1 MRSLLTVALIAA
13 IVGIVVGV
21 SMTWAD
27 LGPYW
32 GVPPGIGLD
41 EEGDSA
47 AAVDLNQPLPKV
59 VVVGGETFDFGYME
73 QDTKGSHDFV
83 IRNGGDA
90 PLTLIKRDTTCK
102 CTFSSLDN
110 DQLQPGESTKVQL
123 EWTAVANP
131 HSDAFRHSAMIE
143 TNDPHRQHLRLTLE
157 GKVGHSHKVFPDE
170 LVFTSISVGEE
181 TTGELYVH
189 SFVTDEIK
197 IIGHEFLDSK
207 TADRFDLRIEE
218 MSAEQ
223 VKNEERAKAGK
234 IARVVIKPG
243 LPLGPF
249 QQTIRLTLDLPGKP
263 TVDVPIEGSVVGDI
277 AILGPVRGPAPW
289 NDELKRL
296 NLGRIKR
303 DEGAKS
309 LGLYLLVKGD
319 HRDQLKFDVRKV
331 EPEFLRIKF
340 EKPEAVTDKVV
351 KVPFTIEVPPGSPAG
366 DHTGGIHGQAGSI
379 EVATGHPTS
388 SQLKFNVTFMVER

>member
-1 MRSLLTVALIAA
+1 MRSLLTVALVAA

-21 SMTWAD
+21 GMTWAD

-32 GVPPGIGLD
+32 RVPPGIGLD

-47 AAVDLNQPLPKV
+47 AAVDLNKPLPKV
-59 VVVGGETFDFGYME
+59 VVVGGETYDFGYME

-83 IRNGGDA
+83 IRNDGDA

-110 DQLQPGESTKVQL
+110 DQLQPGASTKVQL
-123 EWTAVANP
+123 EWTAVSN
-131 HSDAFRHSAMIE
+131 HGAFRHSAMIE
-143 TNDPHRQHLRLTLE
+143 TNDPHRQHIRLTLE

-181 TTGELYVH
+181 TTAELFVH
-189 SFVTDEIK
+189 SFVSDEIK
-197 IIGHEFLDSK
+197 ILSHEFLDKK

-223 VKNEERAKAGK
+223 VKNEERAKSGK
-234 IARVVIKPG
+234 IAKVVIKPG

-263 TVDVPIEGSVVGDI
+263 IVNVLIEGSVVGDI
-277 AILGPVRGPAPW
+277 SILGPAPSW

-296 NLGRIKR
+296 NLGRINR
-303 DEGAKS
+303 EEGAKS
-309 LGLYLLVKGD
+309 KGLYLLVKGD
-319 HRDQLKFDVRKV
+319 HRDQLKFEVRKV
-331 EPEFLRIKF
+331 EPDFLKINF

-366 DHTGGIHGQAGSI
+366 DHTGGIHGRAGSI
-379 EVATGHPTS
+379 EVDTGHPTS
-388 SQLKFNVTFMVER
+388 SQLKFNIAFMVER